1 MNQFKSKIILCL
13 FSIGTTASSL
23 AHNDPRYLDKD
34 NDGLISR
41 NEFRLIDERQ
51 MSRSDLNRDGQVSK
65 EEILLSQK
73 REDLR
78 DEKRKAKRREMMQQR
93 FSDMDVNGDD
103 IVTEE
108 EAKDHA
114 FSTLDKN
121 RDGYVSLT
129 EMRKQKGSRKYR
141 KDYQEKKGKEG
152 VRTYK

>member
-1 MNQFKSKIILCL
+1 MKQFKSKIILCL
-13 FSIGTTASSL
+13 FSIGTTASSF
-23 AHNDPRYLDKD
+23 AHTDPRYLDKD

-78 DEKRKAKRREMMQQR
+78 DEKRKAKRREMLQQR
-93 FSDMDVNGDD
+93 FSDMDVNRDD

-108 EAKDHA
+108 EAEDHA

-129 EMRKQKGSRKYR
+129 KMRKQMGSRKYR

>member
-1 MNQFKSKIILCL
+1 
-13 FSIGTTASSL
+13 
-23 AHNDPRYLDKD
+23 
-34 NDGLISR
+34 
-41 NEFRLIDERQ
+41 

-78 DEKRKAKRREMMQQR
+78 DEKRKAKRREMLQQR

-108 EAKDHA
+108 EAEDHA